1 MEEPTDTIS
10 ESLTQDRK
18 TRMTA
23 AEALLLSSALLVLIS
38 ATGIV
43 VTLGNAVGDW
53 FDQSTS

>member
-1 MEEPTDTIS
+1 MEEPTDTMR
-10 ESLTQDRK
+10 ESFTQNRK
-18 TRMTA
+18 TSMTA
-23 AEALLLSSALLVLIS
+23 AEALLLSSAFLVLIS

>member
-1 MEEPTDTIS
+1 
-10 ESLTQDRK
+10 
-18 TRMTA
+18 MTA
-23 AEALLLSSALLVLIS
+23 VEALLLSSALIVLIS

>member
-18 TRMTA
+18 TSMTA

>member
-1 MEEPTDTIS
+1 
-10 ESLTQDRK
+10 
-18 TRMTA
+18 MTA
-23 AEALLLSSALLVLIS
+23 AEALLLSRALLVLIA